1 MSWPNY
7 LDLISNLTQLFKY
20 FDNSSQIK
28 YSEFLGEA
36 GVIIMANH
44 DALILQV
51 VFDYV
56 EKT

>member
-1 MSWPNY
+1 MYCQTRP
-7 LDLISNLTQLFKY
+7 DLILFKY

-44 DALILQV
+44 DALIFCM

-56 EKT
+56 EKP